1 MREGGKKGY
10 WNGSPSGSAIDP
22 SFHKRERESQ
32 RGERTYTQPRSKC
45 QSWDF
50 HLILDL
56 PMERVSLLPEY
67 IQP

>member
-45 QSWDF
+45 QRWDF

>member
-1 MREGGKKGY
+1 MREGGEKGY
-10 WNGSPSGSAIDP
+10 SNGSPSGSDP
-22 SFHKRERESQ
+22 NFHKRERESQ
-32 RGERTYTQPRSKC
+32 RGEGTYTQPRSKC

-56 PMERVSLLPEY
+56 PMVWGSLSPEY